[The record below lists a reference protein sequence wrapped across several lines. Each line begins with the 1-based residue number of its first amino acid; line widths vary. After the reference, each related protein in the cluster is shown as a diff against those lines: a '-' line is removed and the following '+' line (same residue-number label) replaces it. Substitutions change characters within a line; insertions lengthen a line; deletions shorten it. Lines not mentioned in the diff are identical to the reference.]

1 MLHDKDR
8 VSVKGNFY
16 LFIYLFETIT
26 LKWCLKPSTTGLKTA
41 PRGTAVRMMQR
52 GSNRVHC
59 LEKHESG
66 SFLLLCY

>member
-8 VSVKGNFY
+8 VSVKGNCY

-41 PRGTAVRMMQR
+41 PRGTVVRMMQR
-52 GSNRVHC
+52 GSTRVHC
-59 LEKHESG
+59 LGKHESG